1 VSRRDTFRVVE
12 HSVGSARCAS
22 SRRILGGRKVFSFQ
36 ENFSNLSYSR
46 SSNTNCVQE

>member
-1 VSRRDTFRVVE
+1 MSRRDTYRVVE

-22 SRRILGGRKVFSFQ
+22 SIRTLGGRKEFSFL

-46 SSNTNCVQE
+46 S